1 MVCRYKRKKREDVVK
16 GTFGGMIQLE
26 MQNLLERRADGNALM
41 GDDDERIRTSS
52 HADNRN

>member
-1 MVCRYKRKKREDVVK
+1 
-16 GTFGGMIQLE
+16 MIQLE

-41 GDDDERIRTSS
+41 GVDDERIRTSS

>member
-1 MVCRYKRKKREDVVK
+1 
-16 GTFGGMIQLE
+16 MIQLE

-41 GDDDERIRTSS
+41 GDDDDDERIRTSS